1 MGGLLGAVLL
11 LGLGVAFTSPVS
23 VVTMIVLLGLPRGR
37 TRGFAFVAGWLLAI
51 AAVSLITELA
61 LHRGDFSSTQTS
73 QSRAASALEVVIGCF
88 LLGWGAIKF
97 RRRGQRLQEASTPK
111 WLDRLG
117 RTNWLIAIV
126 VGAFMLTWSITVAA
140 AAEILKANV
149 STADDALAF
158 TLFALASLV
167 TITAPLIYALVRPEQ
182 ADATL
187 TRWKAWLIQ
196 NSGTVVLVVLM
207 VVGAALIAKGAVDLA
222 L

>member
-1 MGGLLGAVLL
+1 MGSLLGAVLL

-37 TRGFAFVAGWLLAI
+37 ARGFAFVGGWLLAI

-73 QSRAASALEVVIGCF
+73 PSRAASALEVAIGCF

-111 WLDRLG
+111 WLDRLA

-149 STADDALAF
+149 STADDALASA
-158 TLFALASLV
+158 LFALASLV
-167 TITAPLIYALVRPEQ
+167 TITAPLIYALLRPEQ

-187 TRWKAWLIQ
+187 TRWKEWLIQ

-207 VVGAALIAKGAVDLA
+207 VVGAALIVRGAVDLA
-222 L
+222 S

>member
-1 MGGLLGAVLL
+1 MGSLIATVFV
-11 LGLGVAFTSPVS
+11 LGLGVAVTSPVS

-37 TRGFAFVAGWLLAI
+37 LRGFAFVAGWLLAI
-51 AAVSLITELA
+51 AVVTLLTALA

-73 QSRAASALEVVIGCF
+73 PSRAASALEVAIGCL
-88 LLGWGAIKF
+88 LLGWGAIKY

-111 WLDRLG
+111 WLDRLA
-117 RTNWLIAIV
+117 RTNWLLAII

-158 TLFALASLV
+158 ALFALGSLV
-167 TITAPLIYALVRPEQ
+167 TITAPLIYALVRPERSEEVL
-182 ADATL
+182 A
-187 TRWKAWLIQ
+187 RWKEWLIR

-207 VVGAALIAKGAVDLA
+207 VVGAALIVRGAIDLA
-222 L
+222 R